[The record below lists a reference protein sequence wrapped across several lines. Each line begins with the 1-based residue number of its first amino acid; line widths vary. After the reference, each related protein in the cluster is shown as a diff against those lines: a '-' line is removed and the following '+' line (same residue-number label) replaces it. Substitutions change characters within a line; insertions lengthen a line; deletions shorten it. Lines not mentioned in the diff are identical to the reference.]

1 MGSRNA
7 ERRPKASC
15 SFEYPPS
22 ESELPQGSGYSGV
35 VFGIMFLFFG
45 TAQADSGEQDMTLQG
60 NRRTK
65 CESFM
70 ADGTVAGARARA
82 RAPLSVFLLGH
93 LTASFEIGERPF
105 PFSGL
110 RRGVEGNESA
120 T

>member
-7 ERRPKASC
+7 ERRPKAPC

-45 TAQADSGEQDMTLQG
+45 AAQADFGAQDMTLQG
-60 NRRTK
+60 NRQVK
-65 CESFM
+65 CESFK
-70 ADGTVAGARARA
+70 ADDTVAEVRAHA

-93 LTASFEIGERPF
+93 LTASPEIGERPF
-105 PFSGL
+105 TFSNAC
-110 RRGVEGNESA
+110 RVAREI
-120 T
+120 